1 MNPID
6 PFRPSSLDDL
16 AGQVGPGPAYG
27 SYGPASSYTP
37 YQWEMPWIETPQPTV
52 PRFDE
57 PRPEPPPLPRYEDG
71 LLTPDSFARAMRD
84 LDR

>member
-6 PFRPSSLDDL
+6 PLRPSSLDDI
-16 AGQVGPGPAYG
+16 VGPVESGPAYG
-27 SYGPASSYTP
+27 GYGAASAYRP
-37 YQWEMPWIETPQPTV
+37 YHWDMPWIETPQPTA

-57 PRPEPPPLPRYEDG
+57 PRPEPPLLPRYEDG

-84 LDR
+84 LNG

>member
-6 PFRPSSLDDL
+6 PLRPLSLDDL
-16 AGQVGPGPAYG
+16 AGQVESGPACG

-37 YQWEMPWIETPQPTV
+37 YHWEMPWIATPQPSGM
-52 PRFDE
+52 RFDE
-57 PRPEPPPLPRYEDG
+57 PRPEPPQLPRYEDC
-71 LLTPDSFARAMRD
+71 LMTPDVFARAMRD